1 MFSSRRILY
10 VDDSKDDC
18 ELLRIMLTENGYAV
32 KTVPSS
38 TEALQLIRN
47 NLFDLC
53 LSDLSL
59 SEGTGI
65 ELLEKVRAIN
75 PFIPLIICSADV
87 RESTQE
93 EALQA
98 GADAFFTKP
107 VDFDLLMK
115 TIAQFLKDPRLV

>member
-1 MFSSRRILY
+1 MFLSHRILY

-18 ELLRIMLTENGYAV
+18 ELLQIMLTEKGYDV
-32 KTVPSS
+32 KTAPSLP
-38 TEALQLIRN
+38 EALQLIN
-47 NLFDLC
+47 NNSFDLC

-59 SEGTGI
+59 PGGTGI
-65 ELLEKVRAIN
+65 ELLEKVRMIN
-75 PFIPLIICSADV
+75 PLIPLIICSADV

-107 VDFDLLMK
+107 VDFDLLMR
-115 TIAQFLKDPRLV
+115 TIAQLLKDPRLV

>member
-1 MFSSRRILY
+1 MFLSHKILY
-10 VDDSKDDC
+10 VDDSQDDC
-18 ELLRIMLTENGYAV
+18 ELLRIMLTEKGYDV
-32 KTVPSS
+32 KTAPSLP
-38 TEALQLIRN
+38 EALQLIRS

-53 LSDLSL
+53 LSDLTL
-59 SEGTGI
+59 AEGTGI
-65 ELLEKVRAIN
+65 ELLEKVRIVN
-75 PFIPLIICSADV
+75 PLMPLIICSADV

-115 TIAQFLKDPRLV
+115 TIAQFLKNSRLV